1 MLVSYKLILFC
12 FIYLKT
18 PESKSALDI
27 LSVVLQFS
35 SRNNLPHLELIFET
49 IYNECSKQ
57 YETHN
62 VISYLKVFNAF
73 LKHITSWLLSC
84 KLEIK
89 DGQTMHIDDV
99 DNNEIHL
106 NENYLLYSWLD
117 ILNAT
122 RTVNDFEEQD
132 VTMKSSSNST
142 TSQYCSNNTKG
153 EDVTENNPQLPRH
166 IVMIKSILQQV
177 IRLLTSSEVQLQIL
191 SLECLTCGIPL
202 LHDYENELLP
212 LIHLTWS
219 PLVEKFR
226 QKNALVLNRC
236 FSLLEILASS
246 AKDFITKR
254 SLE

>member
-1 MLVSYKLILFC
+1 MEI
-12 FIYLKT
+12 
-18 PESKSALDI
+18 
-27 LSVVLQFS
+27 
-35 SRNNLPHLELIFET
+35 IFET
-49 IYNECSKQ
+49 IYAECSKQ

-73 LKHITSWLLSC
+73 VRHLAAWLLSC
-84 KLEIK
+84 NLEIK
-89 DGQTMHIDDV
+89 DDQKMLIDD
-99 DNNEIHL
+99 DNEIIK
-106 NENYLLYSWLD
+106 NEQDLLISWLD
-117 ILNAT
+117 ILNNT
-122 RTVNDFEEQD
+122 KLLNEDITMETTESTYKETENYGNKNEEQD
-132 VTMKSSSNST
+132 V
-142 TSQYCSNNTKG
+142 
-153 EDVTENNPQLPRH
+153 EDKAEQLPRH

-177 IRLLTSSEVQLQIL
+177 IKFLSSQELQLQIL

-212 LIHLTWS
+212 LVHTTWS

-236 FSLLEILASS
+236 FSLLEVLALN